1 MSAPARAPRSGGR
14 AAPASARPEPLVAV
28 LEKRGRLLVA
38 EPLFE
43 RGGRIAIDS
52 RGRGGA
58 GPGDMVLLG
67 RGKRG
72 VRVARVLG
80 RPTVAREVVE
90 AHMLERG
97 LRRLFPRAVE
107 DVAQEAAVAPVDSG
121 QLTVDNGNG
130 VGSAARLDLTAL
142 PTFTI
147 DPVSARDYDDAI
159 SAERLG
165 DGRVRV
171 WVHIADVGAYVR
183 PGSALDG
190 EAFRRGTSVYVPGAV
205 EPMLPEVLSNGAC
218 SLVPGEERPA
228 VSVEMLMDGAEL
240 RESRF
245 HRSTIRSDARLS
257 YDAVDRVF
265 AGSEPAAE
273 PWGGPLEVARG
284 VAAALSERRSR
295 RGALAVSSPGEPQFE
310 FDSEGQVDGIRW
322 EQQTEAH
329 GLIEQLMILAN
340 EAVAGYLADR
350 RLPTLYRVHERP
362 DPQAI
367 VQLVE
372 KLASLDV
379 PTPALPEHLSPQQAA
394 DLVGEVSRLAAAHV
408 ERTGR
413 GRAAITSLVLRS
425 LKQAYY
431 TPKNLGHTGLAS
443 LRYCHFTSP
452 IRRYPDL
459 VAHRALL
466 AGIGTD
472 DVAPRASDLY
482 DVGVACSAAERDAMR
497 IERDADDICRA
508 FLLERVLAARGGE
521 EPARFEGEVVGLIGA
536 GAFVRFGHEGFEGM
550 LPVRR
555 LRGDWWNLNE
565 EGTALVAERSG
576 RRLCLGDPV
585 EVVVGRVE
593 APRGRVDLYP
603 ADAGD

>member
-14 AAPASARPEPLVAV
+14 AGTESPRPEPLVAV

-43 RGGRIAIDS
+43 RGGRTAIDS

-58 GPGDMVLLG
+58 GPEDMVLLG

-72 VRVARVLG
+72 VRVVRVLG
-80 RPTVAREVVE
+80 RPTVARQVVE

-97 LRRLFPRAVE
+97 LRLVFPRGVE
-107 DVAQEAAVAPVDSG
+107 EGAQEAAARSVGSG
-121 QLTVDNGNG
+121 QVAVGNG
-130 VGSAARLDLTAL
+130 LRSAARVDLTAL

-147 DPVSARDYDDAI
+147 DPASARDYDDAI
-159 SAERLG
+159 SAERLD

-183 PGSALDG
+183 PGSALDL

-205 EPMLPEVLSNGAC
+205 EPMLPEVLSNGDC

-228 VSVEMLMDGAEL
+228 VTVEMVLDGAEL

-245 HRSTIRSDARLS
+245 HRSTIRSDARLT
-257 YDAVDRVF
+257 YDDVDRVF
-265 AGSEPAAE
+265 AGSEAAQE
-273 PWGGPLEVARG
+273 PWGAPLEAARG

-295 RGALAVSSPGEPQFE
+295 RGALAVSSPGEPQFQ
-310 FDSEGQVDGIRW
+310 FDSEGHVTRIRW
-322 EQQTEAH
+322 EVQTESH

-379 PTPALPEHLSPQQAA
+379 PTPPLPEHLSPQQAA

-413 GRAAITSLVLRS
+413 GRAAVTSLVLRS

-466 AGIGTD
+466 AGLGLD
-472 DVAPRASDLY
+472 EAAPRSSDLY
-482 DVGVACSAAERDAMR
+482 DMGVACSAAERDAMR

-508 FLLERVLAARGGE
+508 FLLERVLAERGAD
-521 EPARFEGEVVGLIGA
+521 EPARFQGEVVGLIGA
-536 GAFVRFGHEGFEGM
+536 GAFVRFGDEGFEGM

-555 LRGDWWNLNE
+555 LRGDWWNLND

-576 RRLCLGDPV
+576 RRLRLGDPV
-585 EVVVGRVE
+585 YVVVGRVE

-603 ADAGD
+603 GEAGD